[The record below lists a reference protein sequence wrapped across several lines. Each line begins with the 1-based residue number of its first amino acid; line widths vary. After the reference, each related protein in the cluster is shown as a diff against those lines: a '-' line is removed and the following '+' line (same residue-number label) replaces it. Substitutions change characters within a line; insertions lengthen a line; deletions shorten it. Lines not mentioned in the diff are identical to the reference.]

1 MATPS
6 KRPRRAP
13 RDAGADGNP
22 PPTAPAEEAQEA
34 PAEATTTILADS
46 ELEAAGAAPAA
57 SQVEPLD
64 TPSAHEQTEALESYE
79 LPAAPVT
86 QELPT
91 LPPSA
96 AQLHVTE
103 PVDEPSPDATLLQ
116 PLPSRPRKTTL
127 AMAITPAPS
136 PSPAEPVSAEP
147 TELSP
152 RDTRD
157 TRDTGENTP
166 SAVPIDEVDDWS
178 ISDQPTIYLSPQL
191 LISKPKRRPPTT
203 EMPPQTVTNTA
214 SPPEPSQHPPD
225 YDLPKRPP
233 DERPPH
239 WLASMDDPWPDTTR
253 RSPQP
258 GVPDRRHVPPILPE
272 DRIERLQRLREG
284 RMAHQEGGRGPAEG
298 RPVADIMRQWWR
310 DLRPGLTS
318 ALNYQREAR
327 ASGVH
332 PIPAHEPSPGS
343 RLGDA
348 FGRFAAT
355 ARGMTGRA
363 QSAMGPQLNR
373 LQALHQQAESAA
385 SAFVQKME
393 TPLNRQQAPLLGP
406 GRIAVF
412 FKPGVTVGQAQSLLG
427 ASRARPIRLIPRK
440 HGFLALVPPGAEAE
454 VSERLREHPYVR
466 DVAYVEYNE
475 YGEAIQPR

>member
-1 MATPS
+1 MANPS
-6 KRPRRAP
+6 KRPRRSP

-22 PPTAPAEEAQEA
+22 PPTAPSEEAEDASVEGATIVLEGSLPEA
-34 PAEATTTILADS
+34 S
-46 ELEAAGAAPAA
+46 EDAVAGA
-57 SQVEPLD
+57 QVD
-64 TPSAHEQTEALESYE
+64 SSGTPGSLEQEGYTESSES
-79 LPAAPVT
+79 PAAPVT
-86 QELPT
+86 QELPALT
-91 LPPSA
+91 LSA
-96 AQLHVTE
+96 DQLNMTE
-103 PVDEPSPDATLLQ
+103 SVDERSPDATLIQSLS
-116 PLPSRPRKTTL
+116 PRPRKTTL
-127 AMAITPAPS
+127 AMAITPTPPS
-136 PSPAEPVSAEP
+136 SPLLASPASAEAP
-147 TELSP
+147 EP
-152 RDTRD
+152 ARRDL
-157 TRDTGENTP
+157 GEYAP
-166 SAVPIDEVDDWS
+166 PAGPIDEVDEWS
-178 ISDQPTIYLSPQL
+178 IADQPTIYLSPQL
-191 LISKPKRRPPTT
+191 LSKPKQRPTTT
-203 EMPPQTVTNTA
+203 EMPAQTSTDTD
-214 SPPEPSQHPPD
+214 SPHEPTRYPPD
-225 YDLPKRPP
+225 YELPKRPLA
-233 DERPPH
+233 ERAPQ

-258 GVPDRRHVPPILPE
+258 SAPDRRRVPPILPTE
-272 DRIERLQRLREG
+272 RVERLHRLREG
-284 RMAHQEGGRGPAEG
+284 RMAHQEGARGPGEG

-332 PIPAHEPSPGS
+332 PIPAHEPSQGS

-348 FGRFAAT
+348 FGRFAAS

-363 QSAMGPQLNR
+363 QSAMVPQLNR

-440 HGFLALVPPGAEAE
+440 HGFLALVPPGSEAE
-454 VSERLREHPYVR
+454 ISERLREHPYVR
-466 DVAYVEYNE
+466 DVAYVEYDE
-475 YGEAIQPR
+475 YGEAIRPPH